1 LSETSKADTAAT
13 PDPKQ
18 LVARAREMIQQIGA
32 RAREARLARR
42 VPEQTISE
50 IEEAGF
56 FRILQP
62 VRWGGYEMEPQVF
75 YDVLIA
81 LAEADMSVGWVY
93 GVLGVH
99 PWLMGLMDDRAVRE
113 VWGNDNRVRLCS
125 SLMPVGRAE
134 PIDGGFRLRGHWR
147 FASGCHHAQWALLGG
162 AVQSDA
168 AGPPDILLFLV
179 PQSDYRIAD
188 SWYVSGLCATGSEDI
203 LVDETIVPAHRTRRM
218 EDNLRCVGP
227 GQAINPSP
235 LYKLPFGQIFFRGV
249 SSPSIGALA
258 AMLNSFVAYSRQ
270 RSGPAGKAIE
280 DPVAQQICAETTA
293 AIDEMKLI
301 LHRNMTG
308 LFEFAQRGEIPPMEL
323 RYQFKFQSAATS
335 HRCAELAARLMRATG
350 AAGIYNDHPF
360 GHALADINAGRQ
372 HIANQVEM
380 IGRNWGAR
388 MLGGKVGNDFM
399 L

>member
-1 LSETSKADTAAT
+1 MSEVGTVGTAAT
-13 PDPKQ
+13 PAPEE
-18 LVARAREMIQQIGA
+18 LVARARAMIPQITA
-32 RAREARLARR
+32 RAPEARQARR
-42 VPEQTISE
+42 MHAQTISE
-50 IEEAGF
+50 IEAAGF

-62 VRWGGYEMEPQVF
+62 VRWGGYEMKPQVF

-81 LAEADMSVGWVY
+81 LAEADMSAGWVY

-113 VWGNDNRVRLCS
+113 VWGSDNTARLCS
-125 SLMPVGRAE
+125 SLMPVGKAE
-134 PIDGGFRLRGHWR
+134 PVDGGFRLRGHWR

-168 AGPPDILLFLV
+168 GGPPDIRLFLV
-179 PQSDYRIAD
+179 PQSEYRIAD
-188 SWYVSGLCATGSEDI
+188 AWHVSGLCATGSED
-203 LVDETIVPAHRTRRM
+203 VVVEEAFVPAYRTRRM
-218 EDNLRCVGP
+218 EENLRCVGA
-227 GQAINPSP
+227 GQADNPSP

-249 SSPSIGALA
+249 SSPSIGALQ
-258 AMLNSFVAYSRQ
+258 AMLNGFVAYSRQ
-270 RSGPAGKAIE
+270 RSGPAGKAID
-280 DPVAQQICAETTA
+280 DPVGQQICAETTA

-301 LHRNMTG
+301 LHRNMTV

-323 RYQFKFQSAATS
+323 RYQYKFQSAATS
-335 HRCAELAARLMRATG
+335 HRCAELAARLMRITG

-380 IGRNWGAR
+380 IGRNWGAH
-388 MLGGKVGNDFM
+388 MLGGKVANDFM

>member
-1 LSETSKADTAAT
+1 LSEVSKVETAAT
-13 PDPKQ
+13 PAPEG
-18 LVARAREMIQQIGA
+18 LVARAREMIPKIAA
-32 RAREARLARR
+32 RAPEARLARR

-50 IEEAGF
+50 IEGAGF

-62 VRWGGYEMEPQVF
+62 ARWGGYEMKPQVF

-81 LAEADMSVGWVY
+81 LAEGDMSTGWVY

-99 PWLMGLMDDRAVRE
+99 PWLMGLMDDRAARE
-113 VWGNDNRVRLCS
+113 VWGSDNTARLCS
-125 SLMPVGRAE
+125 SLMPVGRAD
-134 PIDGGFRLRGHWR
+134 PVDGGFRLRGHWR
-147 FASGCHHAQWALLGG
+147 FASGCHYAQWALLGG

-168 AGPPDILLFLV
+168 AGPPDIRLFLI
-179 PQSDYRIAD
+179 PRSEYRIAD
-188 SWYVSGLCATGSEDI
+188 SWHVSGLCATGSEDI
-203 LVDETIVPAHRTRRM
+203 LVDEAFVPAHRTRRM
-218 EDNLRCVGP
+218 EDNLRCVGA
-227 GQAINPSP
+227 GQATNTSS

-249 SSPSIGALA
+249 SSPSIGALQ
-258 AMLNSFVAYSRQ
+258 AMLNGFVAYSRQ
-270 RSGPAGKAIE
+270 RSGPAGKAID

-301 LHRNMTG
+301 LHRNMTV
-308 LFEFAQRGEIPPMEL
+308 LFEFAQRGDIPPMEL
-323 RYQFKFQSAATS
+323 RYQYKFQSAATS

-360 GHALADINAGRQ
+360 GQALADINAGRQ

-380 IGRNWGAR
+380 IGRNWGAQ